1 MAGQRERTTVSANPD
16 SFTAVKVAALAADEM
31 KAEDIIAFDVSQP
44 LAITDAFVLATGSSP
59 RQVLAI
65 AENMERRL
73 YEKLGLRA
81 VRREGLDEASWVL
94 IDYGDF
100 VLHVFDERSRG
111 FYRLDDLWG
120 DCPRIGLDLPSPEE
134 ARQRLGVTENR
145 PVGGPSDAAEVA
157 AAAAQ
162 KSSSRQEADL
172 AQEDDSPAQN
182 GEDDQGDQEDPADE

>member
-1 MAGQRERTTVSANPD
+1 MSANPD
-16 SFTAVKVAALAADEM
+16 SIAAIKVAALAADET
-31 KAEDIIAFDVSQP
+31 KAEDITAFDVSQP
-44 LAITDAFVLATGSSP
+44 LAITDAFLLATGSSP

-73 YEKLGLRA
+73 YEKLGLKA

-100 VLHVFDERSRG
+100 VLHVFDESSRA

-120 DCPRIGLDLPSPEE
+120 DCPRIDLDLPSPEE
-134 ARQRLGVTENR
+134 AAEKLGVHENR

-157 AAAAQ
+157 AASAH
-162 KSSSRQEADL
+162 KVQEA
-172 AQEDDSPAQN
+172 
-182 GEDDQGDQEDPADE
+182 EDDQAGIDDSDKTGDPASSKDASHE

>member
-1 MAGQRERTTVSANPD
+1 MSANAD
-16 SFTAVKVAALAADEM
+16 SIKAVQIAALAADEE
-31 KAEDIIAFDVSQP
+31 KAEDIVAIDVSQP
-44 LAITDAFVLATGSSP
+44 LAITDAFLLSTGSSP

-94 IDYGDF
+94 VDYGDF
-100 VLHVFDERSRG
+100 VLHVFDEQSRQ

-120 DCPRIGLDLPSPEE
+120 DCPRIDCDLPSPEE
-134 ARQRLGVTENR
+134 ARERLGISENK

-157 AAAAQ
+157 ARAHASQ
-162 KSSSRQEADL
+162 SMNDI
-172 AQEDDSPAQN
+172 DS
-182 GEDDQGDQEDPADE
+182 